1 MKLPTSTMPR
11 HLYAR
16 LELTRR
22 HVIASPMVAVLQR
35 GLVVA
40 ILLLAG
46 VENIGGVWRNG
57 YGNTYY
63 AAAVK
68 SMALT
73 WHNFFFAS
81 FDPGGFLAVDKP
93 PLGFWIQVVSVKL
106 FGFSPLSL
114 LLPEAVAGT
123 ISVALLYH
131 LVSHAWGPLAGI
143 LAALTFALTPITVA
157 TNRNNT
163 MDSLLVLVALL
174 AAWATLRAIR
184 TAHLR
189 WLLLCAVLIACGF
202 NIKGPQAY
210 MVVPAFVALY
220 LGGST
225 IPWSSRKVHLAL
237 AAAALVA
244 VSIGWALAVDTIPA
258 AQRPFVGSSG
268 DDTEVGLMLG
278 YNGLD
283 RLFYGDRLSV
293 LNAPQQVLGYGPGAP
308 GVLRLLNRQLAGQTG
323 WLLSL
328 AVVGLLVAAARIWS
342 CPSTSRMLQ
351 SLLLWGTW
359 LITEGGFFSFN
370 GFFHPYYLAMLT
382 PAICALAGIGVAVLW
397 NDYGCPG
404 WRGWGLLAAILGTA
418 AVQMAILVS
427 FPGWNDWL
435 IPLIGG
441 LCALGAGL
449 LAAPWLTRGMEA
461 SSRYR
466 SRPAHAGI
474 AAAIGIFALLIAP
487 ATWTAIS
494 VWHQGAATAPFA
506 GPDLL
511 HISDAQPHDEVPMV
525 ELARYLRA
533 HRGQARYLAGVPN
546 AQLAAP
552 LILGTGQ
559 PVLTFGGFAGQDETV
574 TVDRLAAMVA
584 SGTLRWFILPP
595 PSIML
600 IPPFTTGRYGNQAGI
615 MDWVEHQCR
624 LAIFTP
630 WHLAPGSD
638 LNNAHLYDCGRTS
651 LVAKFNN
658 LTSERGSMGNNG
670 TRSSTDNAAARPRTR

>member
-1 MKLPTSTMPR
+1 MKIPISILPWCPKAPLGLTQQHVTTSPI
-11 HLYAR
+11 
-16 LELTRR
+16 
-22 HVIASPMVAVLQR
+22 VVALQR

-68 SMALT
+68 SMSLT

-81 FDPGGFLAVDKP
+81 FDPSGFLAVDKP
-93 PLGFWIQVVSVKL
+93 PLGFWVQVVSVKL

-123 ISVALLYH
+123 ISIALLYH

-143 LAALTFALTPITVA
+143 LAALMFALTPITIA

-184 TAHLR
+184 TAHMR

-210 MVVPAFVALY
+210 MVVPAFAALY

-225 IPWSSRKVHLAL
+225 IPWASRKMHFTL
-237 AAAALVA
+237 AAVVLVA
-244 VSIGWALAVDTIPA
+244 VSIGWALAVDIIPA

-283 RLFYGDRLSV
+283 RLFYSDRLPV
-293 LNAPQQVLGYGPGAP
+293 LNAPQQVIGYGPGAP
-308 GVLRLLNRQLAGQTG
+308 GALRLLNRQLAGQAG
-323 WLLSL
+323 WLLPL
-328 AVVGLLVAAARIWS
+328 AVVGLLVTVARLWS

-359 LITEGGFFSFN
+359 LITEGSFFSFN
-370 GFFHPYYLAMLT
+370 GFFHPYYLAMLA
-382 PAICALAGIGVAVLW
+382 PAICALASIGVTILW
-397 NDYGCPG
+397 NDYGRSG

-418 AVQMAILVS
+418 AVQVAILGS

-441 LCALGAGL
+441 LCTLGAGL
-449 LAAPWLTRGMEA
+449 LAAPWLIRGMEA
-461 SSRYR
+461 GSRYQC
-466 SRPAHAGI
+466 RPAHAGI

-511 HISDAQPHDEVPMV
+511 HLSDAQPHDEAPMM

-559 PVLTFGGFAGQDETV
+559 PVLTFGGFAGQDKTL
-574 TVDRLAAMVA
+574 TVDRLVAMVA

-600 IPPFTTGRYGNQAGI
+600 IPPFTMGQYGNQVRI
-615 MDWVEHQCR
+615 MDWVKRQCR
-624 LAIFTP
+624 LAIFPP
-630 WHLAPGSD
+630 WHPSPGSD
-638 LNNAHLYDCGRTS
+638 LNDAHLYDCGRTS
-651 LVAKFNN
+651 LVTK
-658 LTSERGSMGNNG
+658 L
-670 TRSSTDNAAARPRTR
+670 